1 VSSHEPHAEQR
12 RRAFAAMTTNLLDDA
27 EAARLART
35 AAVWFPLRR
44 DVVAVE
50 GPDAQSYLQGQLSAD
65 VDALADGGA
74 RPTLLLSPQG
84 KLVAWLRVTRLGPE
98 RFLLDGDAGRGEA
111 VVERLSRFRLRTKV
125 RFALLD
131 WRAVALRGP
140 GSDDLVA
147 ALASGSTGAA
157 GGAQAL
163 LGPVPP
169 APGDPAG
176 SAETA
181 SALPGWL
188 PAAWP
193 GLAGWDLLGPD
204 PLPPPGVGLASDTV
218 AEALRV
224 ESGVPRWDAE
234 LDERVIPAE
243 AGLVEDAVSFTKGCY
258 TGQELVARID
268 ARGSRVPRHLAGL
281 VVPGMACEEAARLA
295 GAALWRGERQVG
307 AVTSAACS
315 AGLGAVVALAYVK
328 REIDVPSEVE
338 LEAPTGARLVA
349 QVRALPL
356 LGS

>member
-1 VSSHEPHAEQR
+1 
-12 RRAFAAMTTNLLDDA
+12 MTATPLEDA

-35 AAVWFPLRR
+35 AAVWFWLRR

-65 VDALADGGA
+65 VDALGDGA
-74 RPTLLLSPQG
+74 ACPTLLLSPQG

-98 RFLLDGDAGRGEA
+98 HFLLDGDAGCGEA

-125 RFALLD
+125 RFAALA

-140 GSDDLVA
+140 GSDDLVG
-147 ALASGSTGAA
+147 ASASDSA
-157 GGAQAL
+157 GGVPGTPAVP
-163 LGPVPP
+163 GPPSTSGE
-169 APGDPAG
+169 PGG
-176 SAETA
+176 SGETG
-181 SALPGWL
+181 SVVPGWL
-188 PAAWP
+188 PARWP

-204 PLPPPGVGLASDTV
+204 PLPPPGVGRASDTL

-224 ESGVPRWDAE
+224 ESGVPRWGAE

-268 ARGSRVPRHLAGL
+268 SRGSRVPRHLAGL
-281 VVPGMACEEAARLA
+281 VVPALASEDAATLA
-295 GAALWRGERQVG
+295 GVTLWRGERQVG
-307 AVTSAACS
+307 VVTSAAWS
-315 AGLGAVVALAYVK
+315 ASLDVAVALAYVK
-328 REIDVPSEVE
+328 REVDVPSEVE
-338 LEAPTGARLVA
+338 LEAATGARLAA
-349 QVRALPL
+349 QVRTLPL